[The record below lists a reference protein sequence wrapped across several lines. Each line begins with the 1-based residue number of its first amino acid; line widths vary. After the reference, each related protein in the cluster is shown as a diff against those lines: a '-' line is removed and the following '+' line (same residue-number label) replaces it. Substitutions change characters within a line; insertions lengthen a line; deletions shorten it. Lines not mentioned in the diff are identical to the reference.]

1 MKANSSKW
9 WALNEAN
16 DKAGL
21 DALEEDQ
28 QRLAQE
34 LRDALPGMN
43 IERKSN
49 GVWYIN
55 GEELYKSKYA
65 VYHTGGIVGDDP
77 TLKQDEVFAKLKK
90 GEAVFTE
97 EQQKPLYQALDF
109 ADTMIA
115 KYGQLFNS
123 AFDSDLM
130 ASKMQDQIKSD
141 GQQAQSL
148 IDNSNRSYNIS
159 VTAPI
164 HTVQKLDESEIK
176 KLSKDISKYTIN
188 ELDDMFSLYGKRNF
202 RP

>member
-1 MKANSSKW
+1 MVHWHS
-9 WALNEAN
+9 
-16 DKAGL
+16 
-21 DALEEDQ
+21 
-28 QRLAQE
+28 
-34 LRDALPGMN
+34 
-43 IERKSN
+43 
-49 GVWYIN
+49 
-55 GEELYKSKYA
+55 
-65 VYHTGGIVGDDP
+65 GGIVGDDP

-141 GQQAQSL
+141 GQQTHSMV
-148 IDNSNRSYNIS
+148 DNSNNPIYIEVN
-159 VTAPI
+159 API
-164 HTVQKLDESEIK
+164 QTVQKLDEGEIRRM
-176 KLSKDISKYTIN
+176 SDDISKYTISQIN
-188 ELDDMFSLYGKRNF
+188 ESFVRRGKRGF